1 MYNRLRA
8 GVSILAALCGFVIGG
23 PSPPGPPLPLETA
36 EGAEKWGVLSP
47 PLLSPPLISP
57 PSPPFLFPPLPSPTP
72 PPPLPLEVGPFKS
85 S

>member
-1 MYNRLRA
+1 MDYMDYM
-8 GVSILAALCGFVIGG
+8 VSKWWKIRNFSKFLAHPVETPWPIL
-23 PSPPGPPLPLETA
+23 TA

-47 PLLSPPLISP
+47 PL
-57 PSPPFLFPPLPSPTP
+57 PFSRLPPLPSPTP

>member
-1 MYNRLRA
+1 MAKNDFQYGRWN
-8 GVSILAALCGFVIGG
+8 S
-23 PSPPGPPLPLETA
+23 SETA

-47 PLLSPPLISP
+47 PLPFSRLPAL